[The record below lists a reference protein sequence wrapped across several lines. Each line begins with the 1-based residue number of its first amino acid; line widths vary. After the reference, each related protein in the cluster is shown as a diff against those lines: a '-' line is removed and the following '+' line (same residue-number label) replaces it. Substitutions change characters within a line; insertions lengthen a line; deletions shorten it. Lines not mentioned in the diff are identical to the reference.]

1 MAPAH
6 GGQPLM
12 RIALTR
18 VLVSVFWLAT
28 ATYALL
34 SAIPFASKQF
44 LEPRLVPAIAA
55 FAVWHL
61 WISVGALA
69 ATAVG
74 LAPWLRGRHRGVCTL
89 IAGWAAVAAFEFAI
103 APLSALQPSTLA
115 LALSLAALLPPVG
128 LALIDMSPT
137 VRDWPANGET
147 RASGDFIACASAA
160 LVVTL
165 GHALRILLA
174 GGSPTPQ
181 KIADFCRAAVLHL
194 VVFSAIFAV
203 ISVIR
208 GAARLTRRPAVVEAW
223 LGRAFLAAVLAIVVD
238 RIVLSSL
245 SFNGG
250 GAAAMAAGFGLAL
263 AVILGPRGTRAPG
276 GVETALGGFVPHWAS
291 RSPAFAGLWLFFA
304 MGTAAAGEAAM
315 AGSDWNFTVGKLIAF
330 ASWLVALATTLRVA
344 PRQVGRAAALRPIAA
359 LAPFGACALVLV
371 IHVVALPAVTAAA
384 KSGASV
390 SAAGDVSSRLI
401 VDALTP
407 TAPTDSG
414 LYEYLQRYTNIPRS
428 EAVQPVSVD
437 FGAIARSPVRP
448 PHIFLLVVDSLRRD
462 YLSPYN
468 QAVRFTPAIG
478 RFAAESTVFQRAFTR
493 YGGTG
498 LAVPSIWTGGL
509 LLHKQYVTPFAPMN
523 TLSKLLAAKDYSQSI
538 SMEHIVETVVPA
550 DAAIEP
556 LDVGVPVKD
565 QRLCRTLLEVRGR
578 LDRLAGSNH
587 PAFVYSLPQDIHV
600 STIAREGAA
609 PVDAQD
615 YGGFNPAYASRVR
628 RMDAC
633 FGEFVEDLKMRGLYE
648 QSIIILTSDHGDSL
662 GEDGRMGHAYTIFP
676 EVIQVPL
683 LVHLPERLRPVV
695 TAEPAALA
703 FTTDISPT
711 LFALLGHEPVRPAR
725 IFGQPLFHAASAVP
739 ADRQKAEVV
748 ASSYG
753 SVYGALLD
761 DGRSLYIIDAVS
773 LKDYVYQL
781 DGSAAGRAVPVTEAN
796 RQAGQSAVRA
806 TIDEISRFYAYWPPA
821 DSR

>member
-1 MAPAH
+1 
-6 GGQPLM
+6 M

-18 VLVSVFWLAT
+18 VLVSVFWLVT

-44 LEPRLVPAIAA
+44 LEPQLVPAIAA
-55 FAVWHL
+55 FALWHR

-69 ATAVG
+69 ATAIG

-89 IAGWAAVAAFEFAI
+89 IAGWVAVAAVEFAV

-115 LALSLAALLPPVG
+115 LALSVAALVPPVA
-128 LALIDMSPT
+128 LALFEMVPAVADSP
-137 VRDWPANGET
+137 AHGET
-147 RASGDFIACASAA
+147 RAAGDFMACAGAA
-160 LVVTL
+160 LIVTF
-165 GHALRILLA
+165 GHALRIA
-174 GGSPTPQ
+174 FTGGSPTPQ
-181 KIADFCRAAVLHL
+181 RIAGFGRAAVLHL
-194 VVFSAIFAV
+194 VVFSAIFAA

-208 GAARLTRRPAVVEAW
+208 GAARLTRRPAAVEAW
-223 LGRAFLAAVLAIVVD
+223 LGRAFLAAAVAVVVD

-245 SFNGG
+245 SFNGA

-263 AVILGPRGTRAPG
+263 AVILGPRGTRAPE
-276 GVETALGGFVPHWAS
+276 GVESALGGVVPHWAS
-291 RSPAFAGLWLFFA
+291 RSPAFAALWLVVA
-304 MGTAAAGEAAM
+304 IGAAAAGEAAV

-330 ASWLVALATTLRVA
+330 ASWLVALATTLRAV
-344 PRQVGRAAALRPIAA
+344 PSRPVGRVAALRPLAA
-359 LAPFGACALVLV
+359 LAPFAACALVLAV
-371 IHVVALPAVTAAA
+371 HVVALPAVTAAA
-384 KSGASV
+384 KNGAPV

-407 TAPTDSG
+407 KAPTDSG

-428 EAVQPVSVD
+428 EAVQPVNVD
-437 FGAIARSPVRP
+437 FGAVARSPVRP

-468 QAVRFTPAIG
+468 QAVRFTPAID
-478 RFAAESTVFQRAFTR
+478 RFAAQSTVFQRAFTR

-523 TLSKLLAAKDYSQSI
+523 TLSKLLAANDYSQSI
-538 SMEHIVETVVPA
+538 SMEHIVETVVPTG
-550 DAAIEP
+550 AAIEP

-578 LDRLAGSNH
+578 LDRLAGSGR

-633 FGEFVEDLKMRGLYE
+633 FGEFVEDLKRRDLYE

-683 LVHLPERLRPVV
+683 LVHLPERLRRVV

-711 LFALLGHEPVRPAR
+711 LFALLGHDPVRPAR
-725 IFGQPLFHAASAVP
+725 IFGQPLFHAASGVP
-739 ADRQKAEVV
+739 ARRQEAEVV

-773 LKDYVYQL
+773 LKDYVYDL
-781 DGSAAGRAVPVTEAN
+781 DGSAAGRSVPVSEAV
-796 RQAGQSAVRA
+796 RQVGQRAVRA
-806 TIDEISRFYAYWPPA
+806 TIDEISRFYAYRPPA